1 MQKARTGAQVDYG
14 LSTPVTAMGGAD
26 YGRQPKS
33 EYATTSTIGAIDRED
48 ANLEAESGEIV
59 FGDINGD
66 TFPETNKI
74 VGKRHS
80 EGGVPLNLPSGT
92 FIFSDTK
99 SMKIK
104 DCEIL
109 KMFNKPCGKRSYTP
123 AKLAQVFDINAY
135 REILQDPN
143 SDKID
148 VRTAE
153 RMIRNYTVKLGAL
166 ALAQESLKGFPDG
179 IPEVAKP
186 YMEVAGIREE
196 DILPPP
202 ELTQTIEAVENEVQK
217 KQPGNPDEQTGAP
230 NQDMMAS
237 AEEMNQGN
245 PVAAPMNPQ
254 GQPSPMAE
262 PGMMQPQDQMM
273 RFGGNYS
280 GLDKFLGR
288 AQEGMQQPSPEEM
301 MMMEQ
306 QAMQEQGQPQMQD
319 GQEQIMQLMQ
329 AVGQALE
336 QGQDPIEVMAQ
347 LIQDQLPPEIIVQ
360 IFTQLGMPEE
370 EVVQSLQMIMQQMQG
385 APQEEAMHQMP
396 DGTMM
401 PGATHAEAT
410 QMEQPMPPQQQMME
424 YGGSYSN
431 LNKFIDGGEEM
442 MMQEQA
448 MAEGAPMDQAAGQ
461 DEMMQLVQGVM
472 QALESGMPLEE
483 LTMSVLS
490 SGISPELLMQVLAE
504 VGIDEREAMEAVQNA
519 VAEMSVA
526 MQEGA
531 PMQEEMPMEQM
542 AMMRDGGSLPS
553 YQSEG
558 EVVLDKKKYT
568 EKEFARA
575 IFDAQ
580 RDGKKI
586 VDPQGRPLSEE
597 REYMPYDAEKMDSK
611 GYYAHKFGKKNA
623 DGIYEMT
630 DDQKNI
636 AVQSYLMDKMLE
648 DDDAVD
654 LWLTEVDDIAAVY
667 DDPDRRDLR
676 DKYWKNGMSPD
687 KVAQEL
693 MGNTTATWAGLDPD
707 VKRKAMVNSY
717 RKQSDQALYLQA
729 NKVDARMWKNNGN
742 AYKSFAD
749 IQAFNNDPKNKGA
762 EIKNPETGEPIT
774 TAAEYGNVQ
783 NWYKTNVGLDASDA
797 DHNLRNHFS
806 SKTLFSN
813 NVDADGNPIYGDNP
827 RYGKKTVLAEQMGH
841 LGFSSVAQKKRFTKE
856 GKPGGYTDPD
866 KIFHSQG
873 FKISEAGD
881 GDETAMFGNKHA
893 TSIDDIEG
901 NTDVGMGNAYIPVGL
916 KWGEA
921 PKKDATPCMCKGKD
935 GKDYHTGEYE
945 EEGKPCKP
953 CPPIDVAQDPPAKAG
968 WWLQD
973 TINTMGAFGD
983 ASFAGKGMMPFHQ
996 QVELANARATYLD
1009 PTKQAA
1015 DIQSQYAQN
1024 LKTAASFAGPQ
1035 ALGSTMSRMSG
1046 DAASKSTGV
1055 INQVGQQNVGL
1066 ANQFA
1071 LKTAEMSN
1079 KQSLMNVKLDKTY
1092 FDELATKDARDRQEK
1107 LAARINRRKL
1117 YTTAIGNRAQTQAL
1131 NTVNQEYNV
1140 DPTTGGFVTRTNT
1153 TRTPSGAST
1162 RDKDA
1167 LIQSYIE
1174 KGATWEEATNRANS
1188 VYKDINTVNKSN
1200 ANFIADHEGY
1210 GAAPN
1215 RTAAVNKTVNG
1226 RNGGQMPLD
1235 LFVNGG
1241 NVYPF

>member
-186 YMEVAGIREE
+186 YMEVAGIKEE
-196 DILPPP
+196 DVLPPP

-336 QGQDPIEVMAQ
+336 QGQDPVEVMAQ

-385 APQEEAMHQMP
+385 GQPSQEE
-396 DGTMM
+396 MM
-401 PGATHAEAT
+401 
-410 QMEQPMPPQQQMME
+410 MPPQQQMME

-448 MAEGAPMDQAAGQ
+448 MAEEAPMNQAAGQ

-483 LTMSVLS
+483 LTMNVLS
-490 SGISPELLMQVLAE
+490 SGISPELLMQVLVE

-531 PMQEEMPMEQM
+531 SMQEEMPMEQM

-558 EVVLDKKKYT
+558 EVVELNRDDFDT
-568 EKEFARA
+568 EKQFRRA
-575 IFDAQ
+575 IFDAR

-586 VDPQGRPLSEE
+586 VDSKGRPLSEE
-597 REYMPYDAEKMDSK
+597 REYMPYDAEKMDPK

-623 DGIYEMT
+623 DGEYVMT

-654 LWLTEVDDIAAVY
+654 LWMAEVDDIAAVY
-667 DDPDRRDLR
+667 NDPDRVDLKK
-676 DKYWKNGMSPD
+676 KYWKNGMSPD

-693 MGNTTATWAGLDPD
+693 MGDSSATWAGLDPD

-729 NKVDARMWKNNGN
+729 NKVDPRMWKNNGDK
-742 AYKSFAD
+742 YKTFAD

-774 TAAEYGNVQ
+774 TAAEYTNVQ
-783 NWYKTNVGLDASDA
+783 NWYKTNVGLDADDA

-806 SKTLFSN
+806 SKTLFAD
-813 NVDADGNPIYGDNP
+813 NVDADGRPIYGDNP

-841 LGFSSVAQKKRFTKE
+841 LGFSSVAQKKRFAKE

-873 FKISEAGD
+873 FKIAEAGD

-893 TSIDDIEG
+893 TSIDDVEG

-921 PKKDATPCMCKGKD
+921 PKKDAIPCYCMNKD
-935 GKDYHTGEYE
+935 GEKVLTGEYE

-953 CPPIDVAQDPPAKAG
+953 CPPIKIEKDPPAKAG

-1009 PTKQAA
+1009 PTKKAA

-1024 LKTAASFAGPQ
+1024 LKTASSFAGPQ

-1046 DAASKSTGV
+1046 DAASKSTAE
-1055 INQVGQQNVGL
+1055 INKTGMDNVNL
-1066 ANQFA
+1066 SNQFA
-1071 LKTAEMSN
+1071 LKTADTLN
-1079 KQSLMNVKLDKTY
+1079 KQNLMNTKLDKTY
-1092 FDELATKDARDRQEK
+1092 YDELATKDARDRQEK

-1131 NTVNQEYNV
+1131 NTINQEYNV

-1153 TRTPSGAST
+1153 TRTPSGAGGGMTKLQLMEMFINRGYS
-1162 RDKDA
+1162 K
-1167 LIQSYIE
+1167 
-1174 KGATWEEATNRANS
+1174 EEATNAANS
-1188 VYKDINTVNKSN
+1188 IYDNQGKTSNTNADYDLIKQNK
-1200 ANFIADHEGY
+1200 GY
-1210 GAAPN
+1210 GTSGLNPSKGAMS
-1215 RTAAVNKTVNG
+1215 RY
-1226 RNGGQMPLD
+1226 GGQMPLD